1 MSAFDG
7 DYAHPRRIRYGL
19 DPSGLAFSSYFA
31 IDPDTGVLRVRKGLQ
46 DVARRP
52 TSPVI
57 LRLVLTLLRDG
68 FTSACFNKL

>member
-19 DPSGLAFSSYFA
+19 DPSGLAFSSYFS

-57 LRLVLTLLRDG
+57 LRLANK
-68 FTSACFNKL
+68 FTDRALSCACFDKL